1 MADIV
6 ADGTTKVYWVT
17 TIAAPSGPTVAE
29 LNAGVDLTTFI
40 TADGWQVNT
49 STASVDTSDL
59 SSTDDTFLP
68 GRRSDDISVT
78 LKSQGDAAAP
88 WTTFASRPAGY
99 LVERV
104 GVAYSTVWTAAQK
117 VRVFP
122 VTAGD
127 RGRIPAAANEVIKFT
142 VPFFKSDNVQD
153 QATVAA

>member
-6 ADGTTKVYWVT
+6 ADGKTRIAWVT
-17 TIAAPSGPTVAE
+17 TISDTDGPTVAE
-29 LNAGVDLTTFI
+29 LNAGVDLTTTI

-68 GRRSDDISVT
+68 GRRTDDISVT
-78 LKSQGDAAAP
+78 FKSQGDSAAP

-104 GVAYSTVWTAAQK
+104 GVAYDTAWTAAQK

-142 VPFFKSDNVQD
+142 VPFMKSAPVVD